1 MRILVSGGSGVLGH
15 QVVERLVSAGQNPIV
30 LSRRASRLPGWVRG
44 DIATGEGLPE
54 ALAGVD
60 VVVHAASAAAEF
72 TRIKATDVEGT
83 RRLVAA
89 AEAAGVKHLI
99 YISIVGVGSVPYFY
113 YRAKAAAEAT
123 IKGGTVPWTILRA
136 TQFHELIDRIFRASR
151 GPFVFVPR
159 SISFQPVDS
168 GDVAERLAE
177 LATSS
182 PAGLLDDF
190 GGPEILTSRELAQAW
205 LARRGLRKS
214 IVGIPVPGR
223 TGRGFRAGQHLCPD
237 RRQGGV
243 TWHDWIGRA
252 YAGGRVPTAY
262 GRKSQSTE
270 DT

>member
-1 MRILVSGGSGVLGH
+1 MRTLVTGGSGVLGQ
-15 QVVERLVSAGQNPIV
+15 QVVERLGAGGQHPIV
-30 LSRRASRLPGWVRG
+30 LSRRASTSPGWVRG
-44 DIATGEGLPE
+44 DLATGEGLPG

-60 VVVHAASAAAEF
+60 VIVHAASAAAEF

-83 RRLVAA
+83 RRLVEAA
-89 AEAAGVKHLI
+89 GAAGVKHLV
-99 YISIVGVGSVPYFY
+99 YISIVGVGTVPYFY
-113 YRAKAAAEAT
+113 YKAKAAAEET

-136 TQFHELIDRIFRASR
+136 TQFHELIDRILRASR
-151 GPFVFVPR
+151 GPFLFVPR

-177 LATSS
+177 LAISP
-182 PAGLLDDF
+182 PAGMLEDF
-190 GGPEILTSRELAQAW
+190 GGPEILTSRELAQGW
-205 LARRGLRKS
+205 LARRGMRKA
-214 IVGIPVPGR
+214 IVGIPVPGQ
-223 TGRGFRAGQHLCPD
+223 TGRGFRAGYHLSPD
-237 RRQGGV
+237 HRQGRG